1 MHLLVDSAK
10 KLLEKGVLQVL
21 YVLFDSRKGQ
31 KKTWITSPSQGGMGN
46 IRVGVQGNTMPPLQ
60 SAQYG
65 GPCVGCSEER
75 CMHHTIGSKCTWLSS
90 HYGHTTQWGALQTRT
105 TMIELMFKTMPCVP
119 KAYKL
124 LWALRKG

>member
-1 MHLLVDSAK
+1 
-10 KLLEKGVLQVL
+10 
-21 YVLFDSRKGQ
+21 
-31 KKTWITSPSQGGMGN
+31 MGN
-46 IRVGVQGNTMPPLQ
+46 IKVGVQGNTMSPLQ

-65 GPCVGCSEER
+65 GPHVGYNEQT

-105 TMIELMFKTMPCVP
+105 TMVELRSKTMPCVP

-124 LWALRKG
+124 LWALRKRSTQEFVNNIIVSQTKVGELVNKSLHLSMLRKMNMKLA